1 MTIAAKLQS
10 FLTDNHIQ
18 YELCSHP
25 YSHTSAETARLA
37 HVPMDRLAK
46 SVVLEDDDG
55 YVVAVLPANRR
66 VHLGEIRR
74 LLHRRLHLASEA
86 DLSRLFDDCTPG
98 AVPPVGRAY
107 GLPTI
112 MEESL
117 AEAPEV
123 YFEAGDHTALVHLSP
138 EQFLS
143 LMQGAVRTHFIRAH

>member
-1 MTIAAKLQS
+1 MTIAVRLCG
-10 FLTDNHIQ
+10 FMTDHHIQ

-25 YSHTSAETARLA
+25 YSHSSAETARLA

-55 YVVAVLPANRR
+55 YVIAVLPANRR
-66 VHLGEIRR
+66 VHLGELRR
-74 LLHRRLHLASEA
+74 LLDRHLHLASEA
-86 DLSRLFDDCTPG
+86 DLVRLFDDCTPG
-98 AVPPVGRAY
+98 AVPPVGQAY

-117 AEAPEV
+117 TEAPEV

-138 EQFLS
+138 DQFLS
-143 LMQGAVRTHFIRAH
+143 LMQGAVRTHFVSAH